1 MASTD
6 DLERSETL
14 IRPGLCKS
22 KRARVWMEDILR
34 PRLGLT
40 VEENPRDLGGGVSVV
55 ALEDGSKAESSSDQL
70 GECVQG
76 RGHLQGNSWQVLL
89 NHMKMGNQQRS
100 FRSTTIL
107 EISNIHLAYC
117 LKSEASAIWILG

>member
-1 MASTD
+1 MAPTD
-6 DLERSETL
+6 DLEGSETL
-14 IRPGLCKS
+14 IRPRLCKS
-22 KRARVWMEDILR
+22 KRAHVWMEDILR

-76 RGHLQGNSWQVLL
+76 RGNLQGNSWQVLL
-89 NHMKMGNQQRS
+89 NEHMKMGNQGHS
-100 FRSTTIL
+100 FRSTTSL
-107 EISNIHLAYC
+107 RNI
-117 LKSEASAIWILG
+117 